1 VKKLPIVFAVT
12 AALSGPS
19 RQAAAQTATQTVT
32 FEVQAI
38 NQLSVSGNPGALTIS
53 TATAGSAPSSA
64 TNTSTTWAITTNES
78 NKKVTAA
85 INLAMP
91 TGVTLSLTLTAPS
104 GAASSAVTLGTVA
117 QDAVTGITKLN
128 ASGLTVTYGLDATT
142 SAGTVASTTR
152 TVTLTIM

>member
-1 VKKLPIVFAVT
+1 MKKLPVVFLFA
-12 AALSGPS
+12 AALAGLS
-19 RQAAAQTATQTVT
+19 RPVAAQTATQTVT

-53 TATAGSAPSSA
+53 TATAGNAPTSA
-64 TNTSTTWAITTNES
+64 TSASTTWAITTNES

-85 INLAMP
+85 INSAMP
-91 TGVTLSLTLTAPS
+91 AGVTLTLTLTAPG
-104 GAASSAVTLGTVA
+104 GASNSAVTLGTVA
-117 QDAVTGITKLN
+117 QDAVTGISKLN

-142 SAGTVASTTR
+142 AAGTVASTTR